1 MQEIYKNDK
10 VQKAVILST
19 PISSKSKGHNAYIQ
33 YGPNMY
39 IYTEFENNL
48 LNTAEEVYTLKTV
61 RGDDYTNSIR
71 CLKWLSLKGCYSVKL
86 NFIPSKL
93 HMHIFI
99 MSTKCM
105 HGLKKILYKLW
116 KTWITQTAYPII

>member
-1 MQEIYKNDK
+1 
-10 VQKAVILST
+10 
-19 PISSKSKGHNAYIQ
+19 
-33 YGPNMY
+33 MY

-105 HGLKKILYKLW
+105 HGLKKILYKLEDMDYTNCLSHNV
-116 KTWITQTAYPII
+116 KAAKNDYV